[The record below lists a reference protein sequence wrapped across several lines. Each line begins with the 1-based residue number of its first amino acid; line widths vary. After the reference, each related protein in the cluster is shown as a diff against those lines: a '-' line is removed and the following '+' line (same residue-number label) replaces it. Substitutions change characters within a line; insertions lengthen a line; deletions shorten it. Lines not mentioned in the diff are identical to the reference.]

1 MINIFGDVIYYDEK
15 KIMEYSSVIT
25 RQHNLTIKEY
35 EISDDKSAHM
45 NLKILGGD
53 LQGSRKYKA
62 EVKESLLYNC
72 VAFEKLLNGRDDF
85 ADFTESTQWD
95 INTIARGFIIKFN
108 GYMKVPEE
116 FDITQTIQRF
126 KPMLMDSIVNDGMDE
141 TEKKAFKSFFEVS
154 DAKIPVLIDIEA
166 SLISSKLIGNNML
179 VTYEE
184 LEEYEDLEVTIIAR
198 VTTNNLVDMK
208 KPFYDPLKDFMR
220 LNRTL
225 RRTMGER
232 TEGLYEIYADQNYK
246 TVEILAIYQ

>member
-1 MINIFGDVIYYDEK
+1 MIDIFGNVIYYDEK

-25 RQHNLTIKEY
+25 RQHHLTIKEY

-45 NLKILGGD
+45 NLKVFGGD
-53 LQGSRKYKA
+53 LKGSKKYKA

-72 VAFEKLLNGRDDF
+72 VAFEKLLNGREDF
-85 ADFTESTQWD
+85 ADFVESSKWD
-95 INTIARGFIIKFN
+95 INTIGRGFIIKFN
-108 GYMKVPEE
+108 GYMNVPEE

-154 DAKIPVLIDIEA
+154 DVKIPVLIDIED
-166 SLISSKLIGNNML
+166 SLICSKLVGNNML
-179 VTYEE
+179 VEYED
-184 LEEYEDLEVTIIAR
+184 LDEYEDLEVTIIAR
-198 VTTNNLVDMK
+198 VTSNNLIDMK
-208 KPFYDPLKDFMR
+208 KPFYDPLKDFMK

-225 RRTMGER
+225 RRNMSER
-232 TEGLYEIYADQNYK
+232 AEGLYEIYADQNYK